1 MLSGRLKLISKPLF
15 HCLVLGLLLGPVA
28 SAGAEEGNSKSVAVP
43 VRTKPAAKKTARSG
57 RRGKLKRSQAGSI
70 LKSQQPKL
78 DNNLPASA
86 SASAAASASAGA
98 SAPAPSPPPGGQP
111 TAVSSSGDLSEILRY
126 GARKHAQGNLVEAEA
141 AFRHV
146 LSRDPQNVDAY
157 FDLGALAEQKGDF
170 IGALTDYR
178 AALALHPQDKQIK
191 EAVCAMESALKNAPA
206 FAFQPERPRTPVVPW
221 QPLEGAPPMLESQT
235 WPAPTVG
242 QDAYQP
248 FSQGL
253 GQASNQPLPYQ
264 QDGVFQLGSS
274 KADLLG
280 SAAGQAANLPV
291 VAPVAVPAAVPV
303 VPSSPPALAVGRPSV
318 FRSAANSA
326 LSIGLNYGLRAAGL
340 HCPVCRMV
348 RFHF

>member
-1 MLSGRLKLISKPLF
+1 M
-15 HCLVLGLLLGPVA
+15 
-28 SAGAEEGNSKSVAVP
+28 
-43 VRTKPAAKKTARSG
+43 
-57 RRGKLKRSQAGSI
+57 
-70 LKSQQPKL
+70 
-78 DNNLPASA
+78 
-86 SASAAASASAGA
+86 
-98 SAPAPSPPPGGQP
+98 
-111 TAVSSSGDLSEILRY
+111 
-126 GARKHAQGNLVEAEA
+126 VEAEA

-191 EAVCAMESALKNAPA
+191 EAVSAMESALKNAPA
-206 FAFQPERPRTPVVPW
+206 FAFQPDRPRTPVVPL
-221 QPLEGAPPMLESQT
+221 QPLEGAPPTLEAQN
-235 WPAPTVG
+235 WPVPTVG

-253 GQASNQPLPYQ
+253 GPASNQPLPYQ

-280 SAAGQAANLPV
+280 SASGQASNLPV
-291 VAPVAVPAAVPV
+291 VAPVSVPVSVPAA
-303 VPSSPPALAVGRPSV
+303 PSSTPTLAVGRPSV